1 MAKRILRRSRLKKKL
16 PKELINWN
24 KVTISGVKQSNKA
37 RQGRKRVIKRVRKSY
52 QIYTKTVTRMKKWSY
67 QKELKILNQV
77 LERVEN
83 DYKIT

>member
-1 MAKRILRRSRLKKKL
+1 MAKRILRRNKSKKKL

-24 KVTISGVKQSNKA
+24 KVTISGVKQSN
-37 RQGRKRVIKRVRKSY
+37 RVQQGRKRVTKRVRKSY
-52 QIYTKTVTRMKKWSY
+52 QIYQNSLLRWRWGY

-77 LERVEN
+77 PERVEN